1 MGSLEYLKTTTL
13 VNIANEKSKQMK
25 YIKPGND
32 SAVQSCNVN
41 NQLLFQMWFGCPVLI
56 CMIIRIRDK
65 DTNFLVSVEKCE
77 GGIMFFC
84 CKKVEKKITSYQE
97 Q

>member
-1 MGSLEYLKTTTL
+1 MGSLEYLKTITL
-13 VNIANEKSKQMK
+13 VSIANEKSKQMK

-32 SAVQSCNVN
+32 SAVQSCNV

-65 DTNFLVSVEKCE
+65 DTNFLVSVEKWE
-77 GGIMFFC
+77 GGSMIFLL
-84 CKKVEKKITSYQE
+84 
-97 Q
+97 